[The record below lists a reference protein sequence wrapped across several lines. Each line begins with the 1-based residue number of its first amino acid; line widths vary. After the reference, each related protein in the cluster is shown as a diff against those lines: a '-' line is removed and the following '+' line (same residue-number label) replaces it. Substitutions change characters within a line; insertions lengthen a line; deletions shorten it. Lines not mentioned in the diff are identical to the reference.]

1 MLAQQTFERPQH
13 AGIVV
18 DDINQLLS
26 RQALSCSARRRTVL
40 RVDVGRYTPETP
52 RSVPPNS
59 AGTFSAFAMREA
71 TDFQLS
77 SGTIGNDQSRAD
89 AGRFGVEPTK
99 PSLSATET
107 SSAKVCTFIFSMA

>member
-52 RSVPPNS
+52 RSVLRTRPGPSAHLLCEKRQISNCPLGQLETINTGPMPADSGLNPP
-59 AGTFSAFAMREA
+59 
-71 TDFQLS
+71 
-77 SGTIGNDQSRAD
+77 SRAF
-89 AGRFGVEPTK
+89 RQPR
-99 PSLSATET
+99 
-107 SSAKVCTFIFSMA
+107 